1 MNAIKSKLSTFGR
14 QAFDL
19 YDKYPLL
26 CNSVVGSTVY
36 AAGELVVQHNNLVAA
51 GPSVALVS
59 NPTASISPSSSFSSS
74 VIDYRRIG
82 QIGLLGGLE
91 NGVFMLIWYSTLN
104 FIVGASKATSTVL
117 IKCALDQ
124 VFFAAQQD
132 GVFLALCAYQ
142 HKEGL
147 QDAMR
152 EVKKTFLT
160 TWLND
165 CSVWPLVNFLGFAAV
180 PVKIQPTFMSSA
192 QFFWQVYVSSV
203 AAASSEEGK
212 LGSEADARL
221 AKAFNDIDTDG
232 SGYIDATELK
242 TALNR
247 RGVKDLSSQE
257 VEKMIAEVAKFR
269 VVQPQPQPQQQQNK
283 NLNKEGQVSLEDFK
297 AITKLVRDILLISQ
311 AFHCPLTFTNHST
324 HNVITHRDPSS
335 SMGICGSVF
344 RPRQIC
350 KRA

>member
-36 AAGELVVQHNNLVAA
+36 AAGELVVQHNNRVAA
-51 GPSVALVS
+51 GPSVGLVS
-59 NPTASISPSSSFSSS
+59 NAVTPTASSISSPSSFSSS

-91 NGVFMLIWYSTLN
+91 NGVLMLIWYSTLN

-117 IKCALDQ
+117 IKCFLDQ

-147 QDAMR
+147 QDAIR

-212 LGSEADARL
+212 RGSSEADARL
-221 AKAFNDIDTDG
+221 AKAFSDIDTDG
-232 SGYIDATELK
+232 NGFIDATELK
-242 TALNR
+242 TALNK
-247 RGVKDLSSQE
+247 RGVKDLSTQD

-269 VVQPQPQPQQQQNK
+269 VVQPQHEPQNK
-283 NLNKEGQVSLEDFK
+283 NVKEGQVSLEDFK
-297 AITKLVRDILLISQ
+297 AITKLVRHSSSAKPDVAPPIP
-311 AFHCPLTFTNHST
+311 AFH
-324 HNVITHRDPSS
+324 
-335 SMGICGSVF
+335 
-344 RPRQIC
+344 
-350 KRA
+350 